1 MPDHDIDDGLSDVE
15 HEIMTIYIAIVANYI
30 QTHYLKTPMCT
41 SALSRKSYVQ
51 ETLDG
56 HP

>member
-1 MPDHDIDDGLSDVE
+1 MADHEIDDKLSDVE

-51 ETLDG
+51 ETLDE

>member
-1 MPDHDIDDGLSDVE
+1 MADYDTDDELSDVE

-30 QTHYLKTPMCT
+30 QTHYLKTSICT

-51 ETLDG
+51 VTLDG

>member
-1 MPDHDIDDGLSDVE
+1 MADHETDDKLSDVE

-51 ETLDG
+51 ETLDE

>member
-1 MPDHDIDDGLSDVE
+1 MADSDTDDELSDVE
-15 HEIMTIYIAIVANYI
+15 HEIMTIYVDIFADYI
-30 QTHYLKTPMCT
+30 QTHYLKTSMCT
-41 SALSRKSYVQ
+41 SALSGKLYVQ

>member
-1 MPDHDIDDGLSDVE
+1 MADRDTDDELSDVE
-15 HEIMTIYIAIVANYI
+15 HEIMTIYIAIVANYVL
-30 QTHYLKTPMCT
+30 THYLKTPMCT
-41 SALSRKSYVQ
+41 SALFRKSYVQ